1 MKKLKLKALE
11 LGAREL
17 LSREQ
22 LRNILGGDGSDDGG
36 SEPIPCAETTTA
48 ACDKKAVRDIC
59 CVKYDNSYVY
69 GRCASYAPTNVMRCY
84 YL

>member
-22 LRNILGGDGSDDGG
+22 LRTILGGDGSDEGG
-36 SEPIPCAETTTA
+36 STPCSNSPTTA
-48 ACDKKAVRDIC
+48 CIGKAVGSRC
-59 CVKYDNSYVY
+59 CWQIDREVNI
-69 GRCASYAPTNVMRCY
+69 GRCLPVGALSCIDA
-84 YL
+84 